1 MNAVFLE
8 DEIGWDKHSNQ
19 AVCSLT
25 IYNYTARAR
34 AYTILAKWPEGEGVA
49 IAENPRGGRKETT
62 GLWAWRLDTLDPGQS
77 TEIRFT
83 VSGLSKGDWTDAEI
97 FFRGNGDIIGATKI
111 DEKLLDEMRKMEAL
125 ALAEAEYAA
134 ATMNESIQR
143 LVGRTPL
150 LETSGESLVVSS
162 DESVADPSDE
172 SVAEP
177 SDEPQRIIDNPE
189 DLRQWTPAEEVNE

>member
-1 MNAVFLE
+1 
-8 DEIGWDKHSNQ
+8 
-19 AVCSLT
+19 
-25 IYNYTARAR
+25 
-34 AYTILAKWPEGEGVA
+34 
-49 IAENPRGGRKETT
+49 
-62 GLWAWRLDTLDPGQS
+62 
-77 TEIRFT
+77 
-83 VSGLSKGDWTDAEI
+83 
-97 FFRGNGDIIGATKI
+97 
-111 DEKLLDEMRKMEAL
+111 MRKMEAL

-143 LVGRTPL
+143 LVGRTPV

-162 DESVADPSDE
+162 DESVAEPSDE